1 MNAWSHSKGDKQV
14 RSSRRIFPLFLAGLF
29 LCVFAQKN
37 AHAQAAVAPVA
48 NPCARLAAGSTVHNP
63 PSLFSKNGVLLV
75 NFSYQTRTD
84 ADGRQ
89 LFCFMTPDGKENPTL
104 HVQPG
109 DHLIVN
115 VTNNVPASGG
125 MTMAM
130 SPKDQCGD
138 SIMTATSMNIHYHG
152 TNTSPVCHQDE
163 VIHTIINSGQSFQ
176 YNLAFPTDE
185 PSGLYWYHPH
195 IHGIAEPAVQ
205 GGACGAIV
213 VEGLQNLQRAVA
225 GLRHRVLLIRD
236 QTVAGLPDPGGDIPA
251 WDLTLNDIPI
261 AYPAN
266 TPAIIRMQPGEKQFW
281 RVGNISADSLVDLQ
295 VLFDGVPQTLQIAAI
310 DGVPTGSQDGSRQGT
325 LVPANHLLIPTAG
338 RAEFIVPAPQTWVKK
353 AVFITR
359 SIDTGPAG
367 DNDTQRTL
375 AKIQL
380 GADNFSD
387 ADGTV
392 PAVNAAPGVQRF
404 EGLAT
409 ARVNTRRKL
418 YFSEV
423 ISDPNDPASPTDFFI
438 TVDGA
443 TPVKFDPSLP
453 PAIVTTQG
461 QVEEWTIENRATEN
475 HEFHLHQVHFLVES
489 QDNFQINGSTVQA
502 SINGQFADMVQVP
515 YWDGNPKH
523 PFPSVKVRVDF
534 RGPDIG
540 DFVYHCHIL
549 GHEDNG
555 MMAIVRV
562 LPANNSKGIEKTK
575 TTASNQADQN
585 QGVPAAGSTPAA
597 PAGVA
602 LATQV
607 EANQADVNKATLV
620 KTSATGAANVSI
632 SDWTEMEMLQ

>member
-1 MNAWSHSKGDKQV
+1 MK
-14 RSSRRIFPLFLAGLF
+14 SSRRIFPLFLAGLII
-29 LCVFAQKN
+29 CVFAPMT
-37 AHAQAAVAPVA
+37 AMAQSAVAPVA
-48 NPCARLAAGSTVHNP
+48 NPCPRLAAGSVVHNP
-63 PSLFSKNGVLLV
+63 PSLFSKNGVLIV

-84 ADGRQ
+84 SDGRS

-104 HVQPG
+104 HVRPG

-130 SPKDQCGD
+130 SPNDQCGD

-163 VIHTIINSGQSFQ
+163 VIHTVINSGQSFQ

-185 PSGLYWYHPH
+185 PPGLYWYHPH
-195 IHGIAEPAVQ
+195 IHGIAEAAVQ
-205 GGACGAIV
+205 GGASGAIV
-213 VEGLQNLQRAVA
+213 VEGIENLQRAVA
-225 GLRHRVLLIRD
+225 GLRQRILVLRD
-236 QTVAGLPDPGGDIPA
+236 QTVAGNPDPGGDIPA
-251 WDLTLNDIPI
+251 WDLTLNNIPI
-261 AYPAN
+261 AYPAL
-266 TPAIIRMQPGEKQFW
+266 TPTVIRMQSGEKQLW
-281 RVGNISADSLVDLQ
+281 RVTNSSADSLVDLQ
-295 VLFDGVPQTLQIAAI
+295 VLFDGAPQTLQIAAI

-325 LVPANHLLIPTAG
+325 LVPANHILIPTAG
-338 RAEFIVPAPQTWVKK
+338 RAEFIVPAPAAWVKK

-375 AKIQL
+375 AVIRTV
-380 GADNFSD
+380 GPDDNSD
-387 ADGTV
+387 ADGIA

-409 ARVNTRRKL
+409 AAVNAKRKL

-423 ISDPNDPASPTDFFI
+423 ISDPSDPSSPTNFFI
-438 TVDGA
+438 TVQGA
-443 TPVKFDPSLP
+443 TPVMFDPSNP

-461 QVEEWTIENRATEN
+461 SVEEWTIENRATEN
-475 HEFHLHQVHFLVES
+475 HEFHLHQVHFLVMS
-489 QDNFQINGSTVQA
+489 QDNFQVNGSQPQA
-502 SINGQFADMVQVP
+502 SMNGQFADMVQVP

-523 PFPSVKVRVDF
+523 PYPSVKVRVDF

-562 LPANNSKGIEKTK
+562 LPATNSKQSNAAPK
-575 TTASNQADQN
+575 TTA
-585 QGVPAAGSTPAA
+585 
-597 PAGVA
+597 
-602 LATQV
+602 
-607 EANQADVNKATLV
+607 ANQPADSNKAALV
-620 KTSATGAANVSI
+620 KTAAVGTADTTTMA
-632 SDWTEMEMLQ
+632 DWAEMEMLQ

>member
-1 MNAWSHSKGDKQV
+1 MK
-14 RSSRRIFPLFLAGLF
+14 SSRRIFPLFLAGL
-29 LCVFAQKN
+29 LICVFAPMT
-37 AHAQAAVAPVA
+37 ALAQSAVAPVA
-48 NPCARLAAGSTVHNP
+48 NPCPRLAAGSEVHNP
-63 PSLFSKNGVLLV
+63 PSLFSQKGVLIV

-84 ADGRQ
+84 ADGRS

-104 HVQPG
+104 HVHPG

-130 SPKDQCGD
+130 SSTDQCGD

-163 VIHTIINSGQSFQ
+163 VIHTVINSGQSFQ

-195 IHGIAEPAVQ
+195 IHGIAEAAVQ
-205 GGACGAIV
+205 GGASGAIV
-213 VEGLQNLQRAVA
+213 VEGIQNLQRAVA
-225 GLRHRVLLIRD
+225 GLRQRILVLRD
-236 QTVAGLPDPGGDIPA
+236 QTVAGNPDPGGNIPA
-251 WDLTLNDIPI
+251 WDLTLNNIPI
-261 AYPAN
+261 AYPAL
-266 TPAIIRMQPGEKQFW
+266 TPTIIRMQSGEKQFW
-281 RVGNISADSLVDLQ
+281 RVTNSSADSLVDLQ

-325 LVPANHLLIPTAG
+325 LVPANHILIPTAG
-338 RAEFIVPAPQTWVKK
+338 RAEFIVAAPPAWVKK
-353 AVFITR
+353 AIFMTR

-375 AKIQL
+375 ATIQTV
-380 GADNFSD
+380 GADDNND
-387 ADGTV
+387 ADGFT
-392 PAVNAAPGVQRF
+392 PAMNAAPGVQRF

-409 ARVNTRRKL
+409 AAVNAKRKL

-423 ISDPNDPASPTDFFI
+423 ISDPSDPSSPTNFFI
-438 TVDGA
+438 TVQGA
-443 TPVKFDPSLP
+443 TPTLFDPSNP
-453 PAIVTTQG
+453 PAIVSTQG
-461 QVEEWTIENRATEN
+461 SVEEWTIENRATEN
-475 HEFHLHQVHFLVES
+475 HEFHLHQVHFLVMS
-489 QDNFQINGSTVQA
+489 QDNFQINGNQPQA
-502 SINGQFADMVQVP
+502 SMTGQFADMVQVP

-523 PFPSVKVRVDF
+523 PYPSVKVRVDF

-562 LPANNSKGIEKTK
+562 LPAANSKQSNASPK
-575 TTASNQADQN
+575 TTA
-585 QGVPAAGSTPAA
+585 
-597 PAGVA
+597 
-602 LATQV
+602 
-607 EANQADVNKATLV
+607 ANQPADPATM
-620 KTSATGAANVSI
+620 A
-632 SDWTEMEMLQ
+632 DWAEMEMLQ

>member
-1 MNAWSHSKGDKQV
+1 M
-14 RSSRRIFPLFLAGLF
+14 
-29 LCVFAQKN
+29 
-37 AHAQAAVAPVA
+37 
-48 NPCARLAAGSTVHNP
+48 HNP
-63 PSLFSKNGVLLV
+63 PSLFSQRGVLIV

-104 HVQPG
+104 HVRPG

-130 SPKDQCGD
+130 SSKDQCGD

-163 VIHTIINSGQSFQ
+163 VIHTVINSGQSFQ

-185 PSGLYWYHPH
+185 PAGLYWYHPH
-195 IHGIAEPAVQ
+195 IHGIAEGAVL
-205 GGACGAIV
+205 GGASGAIV
-213 VEGLQNLQRAVA
+213 VEGLENVQRAVA
-225 GLRHRVLLIRD
+225 GLRQRVLLIRD
-236 QTVAGLPDPGGDIPA
+236 QTVAGNPDPGGDIPA
-251 WDLTLNDIPI
+251 WDLTLNNAPI

-266 TPAIIRMQPGEKQFW
+266 TPTIIRMKSGEKQFW

-295 VLFDGVPQTLQIAAI
+295 VLFDGIPQTLQIAAI

-325 LVPANHLLIPTAG
+325 LVSANHVLIPTAG
-338 RAEFIVPAPQTWVKK
+338 RAEFIVNAPPAWVKK
-353 AVFITR
+353 AIFMTR

-375 AKIQL
+375 AVIQTV
-380 GADNFSD
+380 GSENNIED
-387 ADGTV
+387 DGFA
-392 PAVNAAPGVQRF
+392 PAVNAAPGIQRF

-409 ARVNTRRKL
+409 ATVNAKRKL

-423 ISDPNDPASPTDFFI
+423 ISDPSDPSSPTNFFI

-443 TPVKFDPSLP
+443 TPTLFDPSNP
-453 PAIVTTQG
+453 PAIVSTQG
-461 QVEEWTIENRATEN
+461 SVEEWTIENRASEN

-489 QDNFQINGSTVQA
+489 QDNFQINGSKPQA
-502 SINGQFADMVQVP
+502 DMNGQFADMVQVP

-523 PFPSVKVRVDF
+523 PYPSVKVRVDF

-562 LPANNSKGIEKTK
+562 LPAKNSKQTTSAPS
-575 TTASNQADQN
+575 TTASNQPADSGQ
-585 QGVPAAGSTPAA
+585 S
-597 PAGVA
+597 
-602 LATQV
+602 
-607 EANQADVNKATLV
+607 ADSGRAVLV
-620 KTSATGAANVSI
+620 KTSVETAGSPQAF
-632 SDWTEMEMLQ
+632 DWTEMEMLQ